1 MMVLDFFNLKELSKY
16 CNSNYEITVMIKKG
30 CQQLLDSIV
39 IKNVVEKVVLNVV
52 QKVFLSIHN
61 VVA

>member
-1 MMVLDFFNLKELSKY
+1 MN
-16 CNSNYEITVMIKKG
+16 KG